1 MSPLTLRR
9 TYLPRRNPGHQA
21 AHPAAAAAA
30 ALPQKK
36 HPHTPHSPE
45 KITETTK
52 STNRNNRLTRFKPGF
67 EEDTELEL
75 ARIFKRPPR
84 TYKEDPPFYPWL
96 PITPKVCFNL
106 NFKY

>member
-9 TYLPRRNPGHQA
+9 TYLPRNTANTSA

-30 ALPQKK
+30 ATAQKK
-36 HPHTPHSPE
+36 PPVPPQQPKENTE
-45 KITETTK
+45 KYGTTD
-52 STNRNNRLTRFKPGF
+52 RNPRIRRFKPGF
-67 EEDTELEL
+67 EEETEREL

-84 TYKEDPPFYPWL
+84 TYTCDPPFYPWL

-106 NFKY
+106 NFKF